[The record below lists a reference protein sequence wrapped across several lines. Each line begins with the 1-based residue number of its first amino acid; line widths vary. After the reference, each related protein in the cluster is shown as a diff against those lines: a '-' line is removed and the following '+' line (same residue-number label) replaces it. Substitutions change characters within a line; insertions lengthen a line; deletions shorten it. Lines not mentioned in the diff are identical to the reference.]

1 MGDKMDIDVRSYII
15 NNFKGDSEDVIGDNI
30 DKVVSSREDEPLI
43 GLGVLF
49 EILWDNSDKSK
60 RSEMVKRI
68 KQGMG

>member
-15 NNFKGDSEDVIGDNI
+15 NNFKGDGEDVIGDNI

>member
-15 NNFKGDSEDVIGDNI
+15 NNFKGDGEDVIGDNI
-30 DKVVSSREDEPLI
+30 DKVVNSREDEPLI